1 MPKRERHRQV
11 DIAAWMLQ
19 VRADP
24 EKHRHRQAV
33 HIVMQAVAS
42 QWPQFHLKG
51 GLLMTL
57 VYGSRRMT
65 TDIDFSA
72 SGPAEERLDRTI
84 KDTLNAALEA
94 AALDLTYPFT
104 TVRVHNVTV
113 LPENCDL
120 AEARHPALKIKIR
133 TATRRERRNPTLNY
147 LSVDI
152 SFKECIGSRDLIVV
166 HGGPTLAAYSLE
178 DLVAEKY
185 RAVLQQAIRKRNRR
199 QDVYDLHHLITT
211 CSFDELHRERIL
223 RFMKDTCASQGIE
236 ISRNSLDD
244 PDIRQRSGK
253 RWDTLESDTA
263 DVILPSFDLCFDTA
277 RAFYRALPWRMP
289 PSDD

>member
-1 MPKRERHRQV
+1 MRERRRQV
-11 DIAAWMLQ
+11 DIAAWTLQ

-33 HIVMQAVAS
+33 HIVMQAVTS
-42 QWPQFHLKG
+42 RWPQFHLKG

-84 KDTLNAALEA
+84 KDTLNAALET
-94 AALDLTYPFT
+94 AALDLGYPFT
-104 TVRVHNVTV
+104 TVRVHKVTV
-113 LPENCDL
+113 LPEDCDL

-133 TATRRERRNPTLNY
+133 AATRRLDRRKPTLNH

-152 SFKECIGSRDLIVV
+152 SFNECISSRELIVI

-185 RAVLQQAIRKRNRR
+185 RAVLQQIIRKRRRR

-211 CSFDELHRERIL
+211 CSFDERHRERIL
-223 RFMKDTCASQGIE
+223 RFMKDTCASQGIA

-244 PDIRQRSGK
+244 PDIRQRSGEH
-253 RWDTLESDTA
+253 WDTLESDTA
-263 DVILPSFDLCFDTA
+263 DVILPSFDLCFDTT
-277 RAFYRALPWRMP
+277 REFYRALPWRML
-289 PSDD
+289 PSND